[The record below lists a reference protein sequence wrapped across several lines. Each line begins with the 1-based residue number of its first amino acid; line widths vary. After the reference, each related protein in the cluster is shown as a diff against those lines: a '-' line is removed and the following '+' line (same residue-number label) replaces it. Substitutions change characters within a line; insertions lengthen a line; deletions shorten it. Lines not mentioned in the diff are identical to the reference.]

1 MKVKVFD
8 LNGQPVDEIELP
20 RVFFTPFRPDLIRR
34 AVIASWTHRI
44 QPQGRDPMAGK
55 RRVTENIG
63 KGHGMARVERLKTP
77 PRYAAF
83 VPFARGGRRTHP
95 PKVEKIIWE
104 DINKKERRLA
114 IMSAIAATANYDIVK
129 ARGHVVDNVPQLPLI
144 VVDDLQ
150 KIQKTRETRE
160 IFKKLGIWDDIERA
174 KEKSGV
180 RAGKGKMRGRRYKKA
195 KGPLIVVG
203 KNEGIVLGARNHP
216 GVDVVV
222 VDNLG
227 VEHLAPGTHPGR
239 LTVWTVS
246 AIERLRE
253 IYG

>member
-1 MKVKVFD
+1 
-8 LNGQPVDEIELP
+8 
-20 RVFFTPFRPDLIRR
+20 
-34 AVIASWTHRI
+34 
-44 QPQGRDPMAGK
+44 MAGK

-83 VPFARGGRRTHP
+83 VPFARGGRRAHP

-104 DINKKERRLA
+104 GINKKERRLA

-129 ARGHVVDNVPQLPLI
+129 SRGHIVDNVPQLPLI

-150 KIQKTRETRE
+150 KVSKTRETRE
-160 IFKKLGIWDDIERA
+160 IFKKLGIWEDIERA

-203 KNEGIVLGARNHP
+203 KNEGIVFGARNHP